1 VQEAQSITFYKKLID
16 QILKNVSNDRPLDA
30 VVRLWTSAITLF
42 IAGSSSLPGFYSIW
56 NEALREDDPAVMRHV
71 ASLSRLLNMY
81 CCKLRRQVEVS
92 AVSSASAGVPTP
104 LPLPTQVPWPADG
117 KLHRGGGLGPAT
129 LAPGNLAWYQN
140 MIGKW
145 YRSSQYLAT
154 SLRRD
159 KAEEFMLLYGGA
171 NKVAVYAVALS
182 LGCIHGFT
190 RHTLVL
196 YVNFPFSVGEVR
208 TAVVVCRATLLAR
221 KLLRATDA
229 RAQRVRNALSS
240 LLRFSSGQCG
250 A

>member
-1 VQEAQSITFYKKLID
+1 
-16 QILKNVSNDRPLDA
+16 
-30 VVRLWTSAITLF
+30 
-42 IAGSSSLPGFYSIW
+42 
-56 NEALREDDPAVMRHV
+56 MRHV

-81 CCKLRRQVEVS
+81 CCKLRRQVDVS
-92 AVSSASAGVPTP
+92 AVSSASASVPAP

-129 LAPGNLAWYQN
+129 LAPGNLAWYQI
-140 MIGKW
+140 MTGKW

-159 KAEEFMLLYGGA
+159 RAEEFMLLYGGV
-171 NKVAVYAVALS
+171 NKVAVCCCSISWLHT
-182 LGCIHGFT
+182 HGFT
-190 RHTLVL
+190 NHTLVL
-196 YVNFPFSVGEVR
+196 YVNLPFSVGEVR

-229 RAQRVRNALSS
+229 RVQRVRNALSS